1 MTTMIDEL
9 FAKFEGAF
17 AENTI
22 RGYRHDFDQF
32 AKWCSKEGIHPLPVP
47 AISMAAHIDA
57 LSETHKAASIRR
69 RINALST
76 IYRLGRMQDTTKDPD
91 VTLAMKRMH
100 RKLGRAQKQAKP
112 LTKLY
117 LDRMIEAQD
126 DSPRGLRNKILLL
139 MGYETMRRRAE
150 LVGFEFEDVTCLLNG
165 KPALRLR
172 FSKADQYGE
181 GRLIGISKDL
191 EELIATWGDIIGQEG
206 KILRSVDR
214 HGNIGEKL
222 EPSAISYIL
231 RQVQANITLPGN
243 KKPRQWTGHSFR
255 VGAAVDLVESG
266 YTIEQVMRRGDWKSV
281 QAGLRYVMAE

>member
-1 MTTMIDEL
+1 MIDEL

-32 AKWCSKEGIHPLPVP
+32 ANWCSNEGIHPLPAPSVS
-47 AISMAAHIDA
+47 IAAHIDA

-100 RKLGRAQKQAKP
+100 RKLGRAQRQAKP

-117 LDRMIEAQD
+117 LDKMIEAQD

-165 KPALRLR
+165 KPALRLK

-191 EELIATWGDIIGQEG
+191 EELIAIWRDIVGPKG

-222 EPSAISYIL
+222 EPSAVSYIL
-231 RQVQANITLPGN
+231 RQVQATITLPGN

-266 YTIEQVMRRGDWKSV
+266 YTIEQVMQKGDWKSA

>member
-1 MTTMIDEL
+1 MIDEL

-17 AENTI
+17 AENTV
-22 RGYRHDFDQF
+22 RGYRHDFEQF
-32 AKWCSKEGIHPLPVP
+32 SKWCANEGIHPLPAP
-47 AISMAAHIDA
+47 AISIAGHIDA

-76 IYRLGRMQDTTKDPD
+76 IYRLGRLEDTTKDPD
-91 VTLAMKRMH
+91 VILALKRMH

-117 LDRMIEAQD
+117 LYKMIEAQD
-126 DSPRGLRNKILLL
+126 NSPRGLRNKILLL

-181 GRLIGISKDL
+181 GRLIEISAEL
-191 EELIATWGDIIGQEG
+191 NELIKDWQALVGEEG
-206 KILRSVDR
+206 KILRSIDKYE
-214 HGNIGEKL
+214 NIGKKL

-231 RQVQANITLPGN
+231 RQIQTNITQPSN
-243 KKPRQWTGHSFR
+243 KNPRQWTGHSFR

-266 YTIEQVMRRGDWKSV
+266 YTIEQVMRKGDWRSA

>member
-1 MTTMIDEL
+1 
-9 FAKFEGAF
+9 
-17 AENTI
+17 
-22 RGYRHDFDQF
+22 
-32 AKWCSKEGIHPLPVP
+32 
-47 AISMAAHIDA
+47 
-57 LSETHKAASIRR
+57 
-69 RINALST
+69 
-76 IYRLGRMQDTTKDPD
+76 MQDTTKDPD

-100 RKLGRAQKQAKP
+100 RKLGRAQRQAKP

-117 LDRMIEAQD
+117 LDKMIEAQD
-126 DSPRGLRNKILLL
+126 DSPRGLRNKILPL
-139 MGYETMRRRAE
+139 MGYETMRRRGE

-165 KPALRLR
+165 QPALRLR

-191 EELIATWGDIIGQEG
+191 EELIATWRDIVGPKG

-222 EPSAISYIL
+222 EPSAVSYIL
-231 RQVQANITLPGN
+231 RQVQANISLPGN

-266 YTIEQVMRRGDWKSV
+266 YTIEQVMRKGDWKSV
-281 QAGLRYVMAE
+281 QAGLRYVMAG